1 MSEELEDGI
10 SIAELFAI
18 VWKRKIF
25 IAIITFASMVVLTL
39 AVMLVVNPGRTTY
52 QTTFELD
59 YFNLSENK
67 YPSGKIFDYR
77 DIVSDENVLSVIK
90 TNDNFKN
97 IDVENFGNDT
107 LNIVEITPTKTTD
120 EVVTLKEYT
129 ITIKANLFDNKEDA
143 SEFISKLIELEY
155 NKVITDFNSIVHDV
169 SLESALS
176 SETFE
181 LELSLLNTQ
190 RSYINSQYNTLIETY
205 GDQSVN
211 GIKLSKYQSDI
222 SSYFTINSIA
232 NLTTKL
238 TYSNFVKDAEKN
250 LFSLELKKNSLVVQ
264 IDENTS
270 KINALTLQR
279 DELLNKANGEYFPEI
294 AAYNTQIVSLTTTNI
309 ELEIELSNVE
319 SKIYTCV
326 NDFTTEEEKKEYEQ
340 FVVEIETISNQLDIF
355 TKELT
360 FVSQELFNEFTLAR
374 IPSRDI
380 VSSAGSISIVLA
392 ALVGAVMGGGVSC
405 VVFIAVDLTNKEKEE
420 K

>member
-250 LFSLELKKNSLVVQ
+250 LFSLELKKNSLDVQ
-264 IDENTS
+264 IDENTT
-270 KINALTLQR
+270 KLTALISQR
-279 DELLNKANGEYFPEI
+279 AELLSEANGGYFPEI
-294 AAYNTQIVSLTTTNI
+294 AAYNTQIVNLTTENV
-309 ELEIELSNVE
+309 ELKIELSNVE
-319 SKIYTCV
+319 SKIEACISGL
-326 NDFTTEEEKKEYEQ
+326 TTSGKKEYDQ